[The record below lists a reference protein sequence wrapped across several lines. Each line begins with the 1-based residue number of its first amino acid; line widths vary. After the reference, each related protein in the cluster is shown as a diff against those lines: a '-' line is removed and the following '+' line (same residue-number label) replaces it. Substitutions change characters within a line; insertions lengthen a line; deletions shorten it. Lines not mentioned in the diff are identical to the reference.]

1 MRARFFSI
9 SIAVL
14 LLPAP
19 ALAQEGAGAGPAT
32 AGGSEVVDPREAEL
46 QRMQNEAERDG
57 TPDASTAVVER
68 APAVETPPAD
78 SMTHENQVGLRLG
91 LGVPFIFAVKYGK
104 GPACDDTRGAEG
116 NEFCRHFG
124 APMIDL
130 ELSFGVSD
138 TVELGAVARF
148 GLADDEA
155 ANANPLA
162 FGIGARAFTS
172 PHAMFKGFLGAH
184 FMLDLTQRRADPTDV
199 AEWSSVDVGARGQLG
214 LQLDVARYFGVYV
227 QLGATIMILRALSFA
242 FDGSAGV
249 QGRLP

>member
-172 PHAMFKGFLGAH
+172 PHAMFKGSLGGR
-184 FMLDLTQRRADPTDV
+184 FMIDLTYSDV
-199 AEWSSVDVGARGQLG
+199 PEWSSVDIGARGELG
-214 LQLDVARYFGVYV
+214 LQLDVVRYFGVYAQV
-227 QLGATIMILRALSFA
+227 GATLMILRALSFA
-242 FDGSAGV
+242 FDATGGI
-249 QGRLP
+249 QGRFP